1 MRQLVRRYIGGR
13 LFEYYSQPADKV
25 VGRASSAETA
35 RLSSLLGE
43 WHWRRLLQRYYDER
57 EGHWLTPVEV
67 FQPHFSRIL
76 GDFSCGVVEMARK
89 NVPTP
94 TTGSTGADSPSWE
107 IVELGGG
114 RGTNA
119 KLLLSYFRE
128 YKPEL
133 YQQLKYTLVDSSPS
147 LHRLQQEVLKNTEHA
162 DHVEFRLIDLMDV
175 ADSRY
180 VKRYRSHHSRP
191 LQG

>member
-13 LFEYYSQPADKV
+13 LFEYYSQPADRV
-25 VGRASSAETA
+25 VGRASSVEKT

-43 WHWRRLLQRYYDER
+43 WHWRRLLQRYYEER
-57 EGHWLTPVEV
+57 EGHWLTPVEL

-76 GDFSCGVVEMARK
+76 GDFSCHTVEMARK
-89 NVPTP
+89 SGSTP
-94 TTGSTGADSPSWE
+94 TIGGDTSWE
-107 IVELGGG
+107 IIELGGG

-119 KLLLSYFRE
+119 KLLLSYLQE
-128 YKPEL
+128 YKPEM

-147 LHRLQQEVLKNTEHA
+147 LHRLQQEVLMNTEHA
-162 DHVEFRLIDLMDV
+162 NHVEFRLVDLMDV

-180 VKRYRSHHSRP
+180 VST
-191 LQG
+191 